1 MSSSTTVSLLDDDAC
16 RGVGLF
22 WGDWNHYTLPGGI
35 AYEAAHEFGGPWR
48 VEKLKAY
55 DLVHGEVAVGVIY
68 ECTSNSS
75 QLAAQQVSFGYI
87 AFWVAYFEV
96 APCFGGSPP

>member
-1 MSSSTTVSLLDDDAC
+1 MTPAVASASSGATGITTRCPAASLTKL
-16 RGVGLF
+16 
-22 WGDWNHYTLPGGI
+22 
-35 AYEAAHEFGGPWR
+35 AHEFGGPWR

-96 APCFGGSPP
+96 VPCQTP